1 MSRIAARIRHDEVV
15 RMVKAVRSCGLPVA
29 SVTFD
34 GQTVR
39 VNIGESGETVE
50 QDVDREKERG
60 GLIREPQV

>member
-1 MSRIAARIRHDEVV
+1 MSRVAARIRHDEIV

-39 VNIGESGETVE
+39 VNIGESGEAEDRRIDGGRAASSVAEVE
-50 QDVDREKERG
+50 T
-60 GLIREPQV
+60 L

>member
-1 MSRIAARIRHDEVV
+1 MSRVTARVRHDEIT

-50 QDVDREKERG
+50 QDVDRNNERG